1 MRVESATFFQPKLE
15 PTVSCRLALRES
27 RTRGGRAHGGAA
39 RIVSIGLRIR
49 QIQEQGLR
57 QYIRQISFR
66 FPFSRMRDLW
76 LIPMLSSQYRV
87 QALSQ

>member
-27 RTRGGRAHGGAA
+27 CARDGRRHGGAA
-39 RIVSIGLRIR
+39 GIVSICLRIR

-57 QYIRQISFR
+57 RCIRQISFP
-66 FPFSRMRDLW
+66 FPFSRMHDL
-76 LIPMLSSQYRV
+76 
-87 QALSQ
+87 